1 MISMLKTNH
10 LLALFLPWT
19 FCLGAC
25 VSSVTSPGLQAPSVS
40 MSDVP
45 DHPYQ
50 GDWLRPN
57 ADLARRLRDQGARLP
72 YLHSPQEK
80 YDLVSWFANQGEVAY
95 PLLLQTV
102 AEGGAEAASLALA
115 ALASTRDPRL
125 LPVLDSIPFPGPE
138 AGLLR
143 LERARCHMVL
153 GDWNHASVL
162 IEGLAAERPLVRGM
176 CVQALRETT
185 RMEFGFEPQ
194 GDQQA
199 REKAIEGWRTW
210 SEARRGD
217 INQQG

>member
-1 MISMLKTNH
+1 MRKTNR
-10 LLALFLPWT
+10 LLTFFLPWT
-19 FCLGAC
+19 ICLGAC

-40 MSDVP
+40 MSNVS

-50 GDWLRPN
+50 GDWLRPS

-72 YLHSPQEK
+72 YVHSPQEK
-80 YDLVSWFANQGEVAY
+80 YDLVAWFAIQGEVSY
-95 PLLLQTV
+95 PLLLKTV

-115 ALASTRDPRL
+115 ALASTRDARL

-138 AGLLR
+138 DGLLR
-143 LERARCHMVL
+143 LERARCHMLL
-153 GDWNHASVL
+153 GDWGHISVL

-185 RMEFGFEPQ
+185 RMQFGFEPQ

-199 REKAIEGWRTW
+199 REEAIEGWRTW
-210 SEARRGD
+210 SQARSQD
-217 INQQG
+217 VNQQG